1 MKIEQVPSIKT
12 LLKLVYFLPVCA
24 LPFCSAPQASPLE
37 AMAHPII
44 LKVKNDTMI
53 EVEDKSGKKHVLSAT
68 EKFNYDCAFLHVGD
82 TIKIAAA
89 K

>member
-1 MKIEQVPSIKT
+1 MKQILTVKP

-24 LPFCSAPQASPLE
+24 LPFCSSPQPSPIE

-53 EVEDKSGKKHVLSAT
+53 EVEDKTGKKHVLSAT